1 MRDAIDFVLEKAPH
15 LVNLNLKE
23 SPLLDAMPVQK
34 IVLEDN
40 DDGTCKLTKHTFL
53 LETSLQKIGFE
64 KNESGAHVLVYDD
77 TNTREVV
84 KANLQALADFRGW
97 ELELAN

>member
-1 MRDAIDFVLEKAPH
+1 M
-15 LVNLNLKE
+15 
-23 SPLLDAMPVQK
+23 
-34 IVLEDN
+34 
-40 DDGTCKLTKHTFL
+40 
-53 LETSLQKIGFE
+53 QKIGFE

>member
-1 MRDAIDFVLEKAPH
+1 MRDAIDIVLEKAPH

-53 LETSLQKIGFE
+53 L
-64 KNESGAHVLVYDD
+64 
-77 TNTREVV
+77 
-84 KANLQALADFRGW
+84 
-97 ELELAN
+97 